1 MKFFET
7 SKYHSFKKSTYIT
20 LRWIGIIGQ
29 LIAVNFVYLF
39 LNSSFEFITSNLVIF
54 LGILSNL
61 YLIFIYKK
69 TQLSDRS
76 AFIFLLIDIL
86 QLGVLLYLS
95 GGITNPFVIFILI
108 PSVFSSSNLSLRTN
122 TLLVILTIIIIVFLT
137 FNYQDLPINLNSDF
151 HNNHY
156 FYYSIPVS
164 LIIALVFLNYFA
176 MTFGTQSRLRKEALG
191 KMEEVMAKEHELLSL
206 GGQAA
211 AAAHSLGTPLS
222 TITII
227 SHDLMKQ
234 FKGQKDIE
242 KDIELLIPIRDN
254 ITVFSI
260 GDEHKII
267 EKDNFTEIIWKNNSF
282 LDLFKQSSLQDYSKG
297 VIDSSNN
304 LFIRFLSWIRV
315 NFFYPDA
322 RLSNLNKIESFLIDY
337 IERKDINLMIT
348 TSPPHSIQLLGKRI
362 KNVINLK
369 GKIIQ
374 IKNIQKNQYVGYN
387 RTYKTKTKIKVAII
401 GLGYEDGIPR
411 SLSNKGYVYFK
422 KNRFKII
429 GRISMDTFTVDIS
442 KSSHDLNIGMYLDII
457 NDQHKIDKFAK
468 LCKTIPNEIM
478 TSIGKRVYRKY
489 E

>member
-29 LIAVNFVYLF
+29 LIAVNFVYFF
-39 LNSSFEFITSNLVIF
+39 LDSNFDFFTSNIVILF
-54 LGILSNL
+54 GIFSNL

-76 AFIFLLIDIL
+76 AFLFLLIDIL
-86 QLGVLLYLS
+86 QLGILLYLS

-122 TLLVILTIIIIVFLT
+122 TLLVILTIIIIIFLT

-156 FYYSIPVS
+156 FYYSIPTS

-227 SHDLMKQ
+227 AHDLMKQ
-234 FKGQKDIE
+234 FKGQKDLE
-242 KDIELLIPIRDN
+242 KDIELLSSQVDRCNEILKRLTLNPVEEDEFIDKDINIRDYLSE
-254 ITVFSI
+254 IISSFKEISKKEFVFNFDQDSNPKKISKSI
-260 GDEHKII
+260 EIVYGLRNFIGNANKFAKNSIFINLKSDSE
-267 EKDNFTEIIWKNNSF
+267 FTEIIVEDDGNGYPRDIISKIGEPYLKSNYTKDKSKEGLGLGLFIGKTLLEKNFASINCRNSKTRNGAEVVIRWKNKE
-282 LDLFKQSSLQDYSKG
+282 LF
-297 VIDSSNN
+297 
-304 LFIRFLSWIRV
+304 
-315 NFFYPDA
+315 
-322 RLSNLNKIESFLIDY
+322 
-337 IERKDINLMIT
+337 
-348 TSPPHSIQLLGKRI
+348 
-362 KNVINLK
+362 
-369 GKIIQ
+369 
-374 IKNIQKNQYVGYN
+374 NI
-387 RTYKTKTKIKVAII
+387 
-401 GLGYEDGIPR
+401 
-411 SLSNKGYVYFK
+411 
-422 KNRFKII
+422 
-429 GRISMDTFTVDIS
+429 
-442 KSSHDLNIGMYLDII
+442 
-457 NDQHKIDKFAK
+457 
-468 LCKTIPNEIM
+468 
-478 TSIGKRVYRKY
+478 
-489 E
+489 

>member
-39 LNSSFEFITSNLVIF
+39 LNPSFDFITSNLVIF

-227 SHDLMKQ
+227 AHDLMKQ
-234 FKGQKDIE
+234 FKGQKDLE
-242 KDIELLIPIRDN
+242 KDIELLNSQVERCNEILKRLTLNPVEEDEFIDKDINIRDYLHE
-254 ITVFSI
+254 IISSFKEISKKEFVFNFDQDSNPKKISKSI
-260 GDEHKII
+260 EIVYGLRNFIGNANKFAKNSIFINLKSDSE
-267 EKDNFTEIIWKNNSF
+267 FTEITVEDDGNGYPRDIISKIGEPYLKSNYSKDKSKEGLGLGLFIGKTLLEKNFASVNCRNSKTRSGAEVIIRWKNKE
-282 LDLFKQSSLQDYSKG
+282 LF
-297 VIDSSNN
+297 
-304 LFIRFLSWIRV
+304 
-315 NFFYPDA
+315 
-322 RLSNLNKIESFLIDY
+322 
-337 IERKDINLMIT
+337 
-348 TSPPHSIQLLGKRI
+348 
-362 KNVINLK
+362 
-369 GKIIQ
+369 
-374 IKNIQKNQYVGYN
+374 NI
-387 RTYKTKTKIKVAII
+387 
-401 GLGYEDGIPR
+401 
-411 SLSNKGYVYFK
+411 
-422 KNRFKII
+422 
-429 GRISMDTFTVDIS
+429 
-442 KSSHDLNIGMYLDII
+442 
-457 NDQHKIDKFAK
+457 
-468 LCKTIPNEIM
+468 
-478 TSIGKRVYRKY
+478 
-489 E
+489 